1 MAEPKTKKTKASVST
16 FIAAIEDETRRKD
29 AKIVDKLMREITG
42 EKPAMWGPSI
52 IGYGEY
58 EGPTGRW
65 PRLGFSP
72 RKANLVL
79 YLLDGYEREPLM
91 KKLGK
96 HKTGR
101 SCLYI
106 NRLTDVDAGVLRD
119 LVAKGWKTMAKKY
132 PDRAGLL
139 TLAGRKKKGSAS
151 QRSPQTS

>member
-1 MAEPKTKKTKASVST
+1 MAKPAPKTQKTKASVAA
-16 FIAAIEDETRRKD
+16 FIAAVEDDTRRKD
-29 AKIVDKLMREITG
+29 AKAVDKMFRDITG

-52 IGYGEY
+52 VGYGVY
-58 EGPTGRW
+58 QGATGSW

-79 YLLDGYEREPLM
+79 YLMDGYEGEPLM

-106 NRLTDVDAGVLRD
+106 NKLADVDEGVLRK
-119 LVAKGWKTMAKKY
+119 LAAKSWKIMAAKY
-132 PDRAGLL
+132 PV
-139 TLAGRKKKGSAS
+139 
-151 QRSPQTS
+151 

>member
-1 MAEPKTKKTKASVST
+1 MAEPKTQKTKVSVAQ
-16 FIAAIEDETRRKD
+16 FIAAVEDETRRKD
-29 AKIVDKLMREITG
+29 AKAVDKMMREITG

-58 EGPTGRW
+58 DGATGKW

-79 YLLDGYEREPLM
+79 YLMDGYDTEPLM

-106 NRLTDVDAGVLRD
+106 NKLTDVDETVLRQIAD
-119 LVAKGWKTMAKKY
+119 KGWKIMAKKY
-132 PDRAGLL
+132 PA
-139 TLAGRKKKGSAS
+139 
-151 QRSPQTS
+151 